1 MQKVTK
7 KLISDLKKNKKNYL
21 DQNPSLSFYTI
32 RNQNLD
38 IENFINFLS
47 MNLNE
52 KFDLNLSRKF
62 ISEKNKSTSLKSVQR
77 LISHMKS
84 FFTYLTKRGK
94 CEKNY
99 FESIPK
105 PKSNKSLP
113 KIASYKEINE
123 LIEIVDTDSELG
135 IRDKSIIELIYST
148 GMRVSEVNFLN
159 LDDVDINLGQAIVF
173 GKGAK
178 YRTVIFGEKA
188 KFILSKYINVT
199 RKKLNLENEKAFFLT
214 NKGKRLSIRSIQ
226 NLIKKYINKA
236 GLDSKYH
243 THTLRHSFATHMID
257 GGADLRVVQE
267 LLGHSTAKTTEIYTH
282 ISVEKSRAIYTKAH
296 PKA

>member
-178 YRTVIFGEKA
+178 YRTVIFGE
-188 KFILSKYINVT
+188 
-199 RKKLNLENEKAFFLT
+199 
-214 NKGKRLSIRSIQ
+214 
-226 NLIKKYINKA
+226 
-236 GLDSKYH
+236 
-243 THTLRHSFATHMID
+243 
-257 GGADLRVVQE
+257 
-267 LLGHSTAKTTEIYTH
+267 
-282 ISVEKSRAIYTKAH
+282 
-296 PKA
+296 

>member
-1 MQKVTK
+1 
-7 KLISDLKKNKKNYL
+7 
-21 DQNPSLSFYTI
+21 
-32 RNQNLD
+32 
-38 IENFINFLS
+38 
-47 MNLNE
+47 
-52 KFDLNLSRKF
+52 
-62 ISEKNKSTSLKSVQR
+62 
-77 LISHMKS
+77 MKS
-84 FFTYLTKRGK
+84 FFTYLKKRGMS
-94 CEKNY
+94 EKNY

-105 PKSNKSLP
+105 PKNIKSLP
-113 KIASYKEINE
+113 KIASSKEINE

-148 GMRVSEVNFLN
+148 GIRVSEVNFLN
-159 LDDVDINLGQAIVF
+159 LNDIDTNLGQAIVF

-188 KFILSKYINVT
+188 KSLLSKYINGP
-199 RKKLNLENEKAFFLT
+199 RKKLNLGNEKAFFLT

>member
-7 KLISDLKKNKKNYL
+7 KLIRDLKKNKKNYL
-21 DQNPSLSFYTI
+21 DQNHSLSLYTI

-52 KFDLNLSRKF
+52 KFDIDLSRKF
-62 ISEKNKSTSLKSVQR
+62 ISEKNKLTSLKSVQR

-84 FFTYLTKRGK
+84 FFSYLTKRGLS
-94 CEKNY
+94 EKNY

-105 PKSNKSLP
+105 PKNIKSLP
-113 KIASYKEINE
+113 KIASSKEINE

-135 IRDKSIIELIYST
+135 VRDKSIIELIYST

-178 YRTVIFGEKA
+178 YRTVIFGAKA
-188 KFILSKYINVT
+188 KVLLSKYIKGT
-199 RKKLNLENEKAFFLT
+199 RKKLNTENEKAFFLT
-214 NKGKRLSIRSIQ
+214 IKGKRLSIRSIQ
-226 NLIKKYINKA
+226 NLIKKYINNA

-282 ISVEKSRAIYTKAH
+282 ISVEKSREIYTKAH